1 MLYLVNDI
9 HEKRIAERGQKK
21 TTMALHQL
29 LPQVVTN
36 VYLSLKIHEIDP
48 LKLRLRTMWYLP

>member
-9 HEKRIAERGQKK
+9 HEKRIAERGQKQ
-21 TTMALHQL
+21 TTMALLQL

-36 VYLSLKIHEIDP
+36 VYLCLKIH
-48 LKLRLRTMWYLP
+48 